1 MAVKINKGTSAGA
14 LSMTPLIDVVFLLL
28 IFFLVASRFEQEE
41 RQMDVTLPQAAEAAP
56 TVFPGQEVFV
66 TVTPAGKYYIAGQE
80 LSASMLRTRLKALYQ
95 ANPGKQKV
103 TIRAD
108 SQSNSGALVT
118 VLDACNQAN
127 IRNYSI
133 ATE

>member
-1 MAVKINKGTSAGA
+1 MAVKLNKGLSAGA

-66 TVTPAGKYYIAGQE
+66 TVTPDGTYYIAGE
-80 LSASMLRTRLKALYQ
+80 KLSANMLRTRLKALYQ